1 MKMISSSFLTG
12 REDEVGMLEGN

>member
-1 MKMISSSFLTG
+1 MKMISSSVLTG